1 MMRFV
6 GIDPATTTGLVVLD
20 EQGNV
25 LIETELKGRGKSVKG
40 GITDEQLE
48 DLGHQLYKHLENGD
62 EILMEDAAPGT
73 QRGITTGMIH
83 GVLRYMIR
91 RKALK
96 PNFVAPAA
104 VKKFVGVTGWVGE
117 PGNKRRLVD
126 KEKKAAIKQAVLEH
140 FGYTH
145 KSDNVIDAYII
156 ARISLN
162 LYLMREYKP
171 LLDAL
176 PYQIEV
182 VESIL
187 NKA

>member
-1 MMRFV
+1 MRFV
-6 GIDPATTTGLVVLD
+6 GIDPATATGFVALD
-20 EQGNV
+20 EQGDV
-25 LIETELKGRGKSVKG
+25 LEEVELKGAGKVMKG
-40 GITDEQLE
+40 GITDEQLA
-48 DLGHQLYKHLENGD
+48 DLGHQLYKHLKPGD
-62 EILMEDAAPGT
+62 EVVMEDAAPGT

-91 RKALK
+91 RRSLN

-104 VKKFVGVTGWVGE
+104 VKKYVGVTGWIGE
-117 PGNKRRLVD
+117 AGNKRRLVD
-126 KEKKAAIKQAVLEH
+126 KEKKKAIKDAVKEH

-156 ARISLN
+156 ARIALN

-171 LLDAL
+171 LLDTL
-176 PYQIEV
+176 PYQVEV